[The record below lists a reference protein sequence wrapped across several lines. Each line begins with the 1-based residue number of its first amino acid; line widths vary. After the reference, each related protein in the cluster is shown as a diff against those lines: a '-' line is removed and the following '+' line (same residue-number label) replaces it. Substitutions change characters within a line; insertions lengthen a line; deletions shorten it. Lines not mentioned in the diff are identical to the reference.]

1 MEKENCVICGKET
14 PYPKDMNIEQ
24 RDNYIEGVGQLCTDC
39 YIDLYNKNVVI
50 VSKHEN
56 ICARI

>member
-24 RDNYIEGVGQLCTDC
+24 RDNYIE
-39 YIDLYNKNVVI
+39 
-50 VSKHEN
+50 
-56 ICARI
+56 RR